1 MISPNVSTEL
11 LQDIVIPLEHVRIAA
26 SSALAA
32 ALEKY
37 PAITPII
44 RDQLFEM
51 YEDHNKVKRF
61 IFYILFNFLH
71 A

>member
-11 LQDIVIPLEHVRIAA
+11 LQDILIPLEHVRISA

-37 PAITPII
+37 PTIAPVI

-51 YEDHNKVKRF
+51 YEEHNKVKT
-61 IFYILFNFLH
+61 FYCS
-71 A
+71 